1 MLHDRKLGS
10 AHETVIGHHTQRPG
24 HISASGHDERG
35 ATPVEKRTTL
45 RTVSTVTSAD
55 PALVRSLVAEVGAS
69 LADELASVTVPM
81 RDLLLLRVEEFN
93 TDPALVDLLLAS
105 IEGNVVTILRSL
117 QHDIS
122 RDHIDPPAAAM
133 EYARRLAQR
142 GVPVSAL
149 VRGYRLG
156 QQFLMSQAYAECAR
170 LASSTDACAAAYD
183 DIVQRCFDYIDWMSQ
198 QVEVAYE
205 DEREAWLANQSNAR
219 ADKVRQILAGDE
231 IDPQEAERVLGYR
244 ARGRHV
250 AVVAWMYESGVQ
262 HDQLT
267 RSTRAI
273 RAFAKLIGAGTPLV
287 IGYDSATAWAWLPVR
302 ADWEFDPAWT
312 EWRGEETP
320 APVLAVGGVH
330 SGLTGFRRSHEEALR
345 VRRVV
350 TVGGVPDR
358 GVVFH
363 QEPGLAPTALMCADL
378 EATREWVCEVLGD
391 LALDTESAERHR
403 GTLLTFLR
411 HDMSYT
417 ATAEAM
423 VMHKNSI
430 KYRVTTAEAM
440 LARPLSVSRFDVHMA
455 LGVCRWLG
463 RGALL

>member
-1 MLHDRKLGS
+1 MS
-10 AHETVIGHHTQRPG
+10 
-24 HISASGHDERG
+24 
-35 ATPVEKRTTL
+35 PVAA
-45 RTVSTVTSAD
+45 VD
-55 PALVRSLVAEVGAS
+55 PASARTLVAAVGAS
-69 LADELASVTVPM
+69 LADRLAGVTVPM
-81 RDLLLLRVEEFN
+81 QELLLNRVEEFN
-93 TDPALVDLLLAS
+93 GDPALVDLLLAS

-117 QHDIS
+117 QHDINP
-122 RDHIDPPAAAM
+122 DHIDPPAAAM

-156 QQFLMSQAYAECAR
+156 QQFLMSEAYAECA
-170 LASSTDACAAAYD
+170 AMAPSNDTCAAAYD
-183 DIVQRCFDYIDWMSQ
+183 EIVQRCFDYIDWMSQ

-219 ADKVRQILAGDE
+219 AAKVRQILEGADVDA
-231 IDPQEAERVLGYR
+231 IEAERVLGYR

-273 RAFAKLIGAGTPLV
+273 RDFAKVIGAGTPLV
-287 IGYDSATAWAWLPVR
+287 IGQDSATAWAWLPVR

-312 EWRGEETP
+312 EWRWDQAP
-320 APVLAVGGVH
+320 APVLAVGDVH
-330 SGLTGFRRSHEEALR
+330 SGLAGFRRSHEEALR

-350 TVGGVPDR
+350 SVGGVPDR

-363 QEPGLAPTALMCADL
+363 EEPGLAPTALMCTDL
-378 EATREWVCEVLGD
+378 DATREWVCGVLGD
-391 LALDTESAERHR
+391 LALDTEGAERHR
-403 GTLLTFLR
+403 STLLTFLR

-430 KYRVTTAEAM
+430 KYRVTAAEGM
-440 LARPLSVSRFDVHMA
+440 LAKPLAESRFDVHVA